1 MSTKP
6 ENKPGLVEDPLKGLT
21 YKVIG
26 LAMAVH
32 GDLGPGH
39 REVTYHNAMTQ
50 KFVDAQLPAE
60 REPRL
65 PIFDENGNMV
75 NFYEPDHRLSEKL
88 LVEYKAHSH
97 PITNDEI
104 AQCLDYFAAFECE
117 VLLVFN
123 FGMPASNGSGCFPR
137 SKYQNIA
144 ANGGLATQRAA
155 NGGSGCRQ
163 RIRNPLRV
171 NEWARN

>member
-1 MSTKP
+1 MP
-6 ENKPGLVEDPLKGLT
+6 ESANDKPGLVDDSLEGLT
-21 YKVIG
+21 YKVVG

-75 NFYEPDHRLSEKL
+75 NFYEPDHQVSEKL

-104 AQCLDYFAAFECE
+104 AQCLDYFAASEAQ
-117 VLLVFN
+117 VILIFN
-123 FGMPASNGSGCFPR
+123 FGKPRLEWKRLFPPKQIAEHRRKRWTRNSTSG
-137 SKYQNIA
+137 
-144 ANGGLATQRAA
+144 
-155 NGGSGCRQ
+155 
-163 RIRNPLRV
+163 
-171 NEWARN
+171 